1 VTRTGVCA
9 QNPDNERNGD
19 VPSIG
24 TETDQILACRQTK
37 HNVVYRL
44 AKFPQK
50 QNLVN
55 LGGAGGASG
64 FNMSGLTE

>member
-1 VTRTGVCA
+1 MTADNTFALKIPG
-9 QNPDNERNGD
+9 NERNSD

-55 LGGAGGASG
+55 LAEVRRGSAK
-64 FNMSGLTE
+64 FCDL